1 MHDITIT
8 PQDCPLLNYC
18 MHAVL
23 CFPFLFTDHL
33 YARINQLNE
42 DADQLTQ
49 LEKSTL
55 NEALI
60 LLSNEFK
67 HLDKQSALIQEI
79 MQPFT
84 VMWKADTLK
93 K

>member
-1 MHDITIT
+1 MRNR
-8 PQDCPLLNYC
+8 LLFSLISSIFVFNP
-18 MHAVL
+18 MQH
-23 CFPFLFTDHL
+23 FFDHL
-33 YARINQLNE
+33 YARINKLNE

-84 VMWKADTLK
+84 VKWMADTLK